1 MMSIHDDNQND
12 LIPDTKTATATLT
25 EQTKPRHM
33 PLFRVI
39 LHNDDISDMGDV
51 VETIV
56 MLTPLN
62 KQDAEERMDE
72 ADRTGCSLLLVI
84 HKERAELYVEQFQS
98 RQLTVTIEPVE

>member
-1 MMSIHDDNQND
+1 MSINDDNPANAP
-12 LIPDTKTATATLT
+12 PDTKVTTSTL
-25 EQTKPRHM
+25 PSHSRPSHM
-33 PLFRVI
+33 PLYKVI

-62 KQDAEERMDE
+62 RQEAEERMHE

-98 RQLTVTIEPVE
+98 RQLTVTIEPAD

>member
-1 MMSIHDDNQND
+1 MSIHNDNQND
-12 LIPDTKTATATLT
+12 AIPETKVSTSTLP
-25 EQTKPRHM
+25 EQTQPRHM
-33 PLFRVI
+33 PLFKVI
-39 LHNDDISDMGDV
+39 LHNDDISDMDDV

-62 KQDAEERMDE
+62 KQDAEERMEE